1 MTRVYAFVGGN
12 YWLLVAGLGV
22 LFLSVAVAAALLS
35 GLVVF
40 WSDQIGRIEKAL
52 QAYHAGSLP
61 KLPETGE
68 RELDRIVIALNDAG
82 RRLEQAR
89 QESEGL
95 ARKVASGERLAS
107 IGRISAG
114 LAHEIRNPIAA
125 MRLKAENALLG
136 DARRKENALTA
147 IIGQIDRLDTL
158 LRRLLG
164 ATEHPRPR
172 LAPVALPQ
180 LMQDC
185 AAGHEEMAA
194 ARRVALSAKTECEE
208 ALLRP
213 GSGPERPRQSRSE
226 CDPGRARGD
235 HGHASR
241 RVDLRR
247 ASPFR
252 SRRGT
257 GTAA

>member
-1 MTRVYAFVGGN
+1 
-12 YWLLVAGLGV
+12 
-22 LFLSVAVAAALLS
+22 VAAALLS

-158 LRRLLG
+158 LSASLARRSILG
-164 ATEHPRPR
+164 RDLRPSPCRDSYKIAPRGTKKW
-172 LAPVALPQ
+172 LPQ
-180 LMQDC
+180 GAWPL
-185 AAGHEEMAA
+185 
-194 ARRVALSAKTECEE
+194 ARRRSAKRRSST
-208 ALLRP
+208 RTR
-213 GSGPERPRQSRSE
+213 SGAPSTIS
-226 CDPGRARGD
+226 
-235 HGHASR
+235 S
-241 RVDLRR
+241 
-247 ASPFR
+247 
-252 SRRGT
+252 
-257 GTAA
+257 